1 MNHSISGAGAST
13 FGQNSF
19 YKAGGSKP
27 TVNIFNS
34 ITKSDQNKKALP
46 VTKKFPELK
55 NLGGDNRNHNN
66 SLSSDDDV
74 FNVSKVGHAIFDR
87 ASFDSSDVT
96 FLWLVPP
103 D

>member
-19 YKAGGSKP
+19 YKASGSKP

-34 ITKSDQNKKALP
+34 VNKSDQLKKALP
-46 VTKKFPELK
+46 AAKKFPELK

-74 FNVSKVGHAIFDR
+74 FNVSQLNTEQ
-87 ASFDSSDVT
+87 S
-96 FLWLVPP
+96 L
-103 D
+103 